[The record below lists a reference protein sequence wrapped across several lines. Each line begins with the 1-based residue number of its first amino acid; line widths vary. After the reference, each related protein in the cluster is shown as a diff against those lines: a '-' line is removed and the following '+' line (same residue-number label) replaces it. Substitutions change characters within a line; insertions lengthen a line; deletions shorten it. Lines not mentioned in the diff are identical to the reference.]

1 MPIYSYKCK
10 NGHEQDELRDRS
22 EMNHKAVCKVCG
34 LEMSRVFAR
43 PTKCVDPEKNN
54 GIKWRHGK
62 PTKVFHFR
70 DAFCR
75 DCERRTLVDCTNED
89 KEYDK
94 DAAECEYCGSKNL
107 EIEVPIPSIDRF
119 GERFPYFDRGLGR
132 MLHSKAHRRKV
143 CKELGVVPIDG
154 DMDFSPEVHKI
165 QNKIAEDKKVVEDL
179 NDRLDNHPGFKEYR
193 ELKDKGH
200 KPKFKHRR
208 QR

>member
-1 MPIYSYKCK
+1 
-10 NGHEQDELRDRS
+10 
-22 EMNHKAVCKVCG
+22 
-34 LEMSRVFAR
+34 
-43 PTKCVDPEKNN
+43 
-54 GIKWRHGK
+54 
-62 PTKVFHFR
+62 
-70 DAFCR
+70 
-75 DCERRTLVDCTNED
+75 
-89 KEYDK
+89 
-94 DAAECEYCGSKNL
+94 
-107 EIEVPIPSIDRF
+107 
-119 GERFPYFDRGLGR
+119 

-165 QNKIAEDKKVVEDL
+165 QSKIAEDKKVVEDL